1 MQILDDSS
9 GKKKEPHISIYGY
22 RDGESF
28 QDTGIY
34 ANFCK
39 AVVSAF
45 ILLVLFL
52 CNQMFVDQFLN
63 LCRFRID
70 INGFVI

>member
-9 GKKKEPHISIYGY
+9 GKKKEPHIGIYGY

-39 AVVSAF
+39 AVVSAHPF
-45 ILLVLFL
+45 SAFSV
-52 CNQMFVDQFLN
+52 
-63 LCRFRID
+63 
-70 INGFVI
+70 